1 MTVIFPIRLSLRSDQ
16 VPEQFRIFI
25 SFSEKLRFN
34 VVSGKIENQTLSGLT
49 FEFCQ
54 FKLCSLQITFLPT
67 FEPIHRAS
75 VFFLFNLRPDILL
88 KPSKTLRASERDF
101 LNRQV

>member
-16 VPEQFRIFI
+16 VPKQFRIFS

-34 VVSGKIENQTLSGLT
+34 VVSGKIENQTPSGLT

-54 FKLCSLQITFLPT
+54 FKLCSLQITSFLPA
-67 FEPIHRAS
+67 FEPIQRAS
-75 VFFLFNLRPDILL
+75 VFFLFNLRE
-88 KPSKTLRASERDF
+88 SG
-101 LNRQV
+101 